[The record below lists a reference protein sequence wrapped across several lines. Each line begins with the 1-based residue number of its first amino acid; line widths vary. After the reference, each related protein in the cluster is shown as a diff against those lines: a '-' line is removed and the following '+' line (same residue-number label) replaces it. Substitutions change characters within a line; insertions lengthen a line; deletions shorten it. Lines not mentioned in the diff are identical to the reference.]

1 MQRVAGL
8 PARHARNGPVGNPSG
23 GRALPGNGAHD
34 CGAPAKSIA
43 NGPRGAAE
51 PKGKYGVPQWV
62 LDDKPDSGTGIYTWM
77 NWMKGW
83 TAEDEPRPAGL
94 LGPVRLVVP

>member
-8 PARHARNGPVGNPSG
+8 PARHARNGPVGYPSG

-34 CGAPAKSIA
+34 CGAPAKPIA

-51 PKGKYGVPQWV
+51 PGCGVICNSCDDYAPIAERVSNLYNVSIGKGDVQGK
-62 LDDKPDSGTGIYTWM
+62 
-77 NWMKGW
+77 
-83 TAEDEPRPAGL
+83 
-94 LGPVRLVVP
+94 